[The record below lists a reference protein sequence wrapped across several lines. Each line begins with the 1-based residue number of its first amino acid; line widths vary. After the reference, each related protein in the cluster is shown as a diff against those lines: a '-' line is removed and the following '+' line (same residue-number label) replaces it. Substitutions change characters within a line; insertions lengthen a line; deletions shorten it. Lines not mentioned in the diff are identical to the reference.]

1 MIIILI
7 QHGAKTSSS
16 RLQMGGSRKSCSCL
30 PCSLITHKK
39 KFAQTCLHTH
49 RILAQT
55 PFRGKNQTKHEKYLN
70 LSQFS
75 SWHCILNKILKFKTS
90 QKGEGVSL
98 IWCKL
103 LSLAE
108 LQCNRE
114 AMAYSPRRLIVS
126 SPPLHAV
133 GATANRYCSRIFPSI
148 IIRSKIPIDP

>member
-1 MIIILI
+1 M
-7 QHGAKTSSS
+7 
-16 RLQMGGSRKSCSCL
+16 
-30 PCSLITHKK
+30 KK
-39 KFAQTCLHTH
+39 KYIYAQTCLHTH

-75 SWHCILNKILKFKTS
+75 PWQCVPNKILTFKTS